1 MSQTISNAHDSSP
14 SGLSFVAGKK
24 YETMADNISQKKEVL
39 FTKDFILLLA
49 GSMLFTTGVG
59 VLFLFPL
66 MILDSGGGQ
75 SDIGFLMGV
84 MSLSAVLAR
93 PWISGIV
100 DRVGRKNS
108 ILISCLTTAV
118 ICIIHLFFINAI
130 ENVYPVL
137 ILLRLLIGAGGALG
151 FVACLTMAADLA
163 SGPRLNEGL
172 GFYGIMPMLGM
183 AIGPAI
189 AESII
194 NRWGFGAMFIL
205 GAFFFFAGFLLVLL
219 VEEKFSS
226 STGGAVRTSFLRTFR
241 IPIVW
246 RMGFICMCFGLAFAA
261 HGSFVA
267 PFAKA
272 SGLSISAYFA
282 SYSGAAVLIRLVG
295 SRLAARF
302 GEKNIIIFAL
312 LIAGAGFASLT
323 QVNSTLSLMTVG
335 CIAGMGHGLL
345 FPSLIALTI
354 RPVAANERGKV
365 SGVLTGGFDGGLFVG
380 SMLMGQIGE
389 YYGFSAI
396 FATAAVVIFFGF
408 GAFLKMA
415 RHLDV

>member
-1 MSQTISNAHDSSP
+1 MTQTISNAHDSSH
-14 SGLSFVAGKK
+14 SGLSFVAGKN
-24 YETMADNISQKKEVL
+24 YQMNADTISQKKEVL

-66 MILDSGGGQ
+66 MILDIGGGQ

-118 ICIIHLFFINAI
+118 ICIVHLFFIDAI

-189 AESII
+189 GESII
-194 NRWGFGAMFIL
+194 DRWGFSAMFLL
-205 GAFFFFAGFLLVLL
+205 GAFFFFAGFLLILI
-219 VEEKFSS
+219 VEEKILFICGRRCTDKLSAHLS
-226 STGGAVRTSFLRTFR
+226 HPHRLANGVHLHVFR
-241 IPIVW
+241 I
-246 RMGFICMCFGLAFAA
+246 GFRCSWQFR
-261 HGSFVA
+261 
-267 PFAKA
+267 
-272 SGLSISAYFA
+272 
-282 SYSGAAVLIRLVG
+282 GALCQGKRPVHIRLFCFLFRGGSVDPVG
-295 SRLAARF
+295 RQPVGRQVRR
-302 GEKNIIIFAL
+302 EKHYYIRPFDCR
-312 LIAGAGFASLT
+312 AGFASLT

-335 CIAGMGHGLL
+335 FIAGMGHGLL

-354 RPVAANERGKV
+354 RPVAANERGRCPV
-365 SGVLTGGFDGGLFVG
+365 FLRAALT
-380 SMLMGQIGE
+380 
-389 YYGFSAI
+389 
-396 FATAAVVIFFGF
+396 VVCLWGP
-408 GAFLKMA
+408 
-415 RHLDV
+415 